1 MESINA
7 DLLKYLNKL
16 VKTIE
21 TQASFSVG
29 SQKTVNKTRI
39 DDILCCIDVN
49 FPKILKR
56 FQQEYGKDQHV
67 RSFNVYEQLIANIKI
82 KPLFGKDSYM
92 VNYDEVV
99 KLIPV
104 LKQSIEAD
112 INYIQRT
119 YTNLNN

>member
-21 TQASFSVG
+21 TQASFSLG
-29 SQKTVNKTRI
+29 SKKTVNKTRI